1 MDTRE
6 SSTRTREIEEFT
18 NLHFIHPVGARLTP
32 LLARLQVSPNAVS
45 LSGMACGML
54 AGWAY
59 YRYQD
64 VRYACLGFLLMVVWH
79 ILDGVDGQLARLTNR
94 QSEFGKII
102 DGIADNVTFVSVYLG
117 LGLALAPGHGP
128 WVWALLALAGTAH
141 SMQAA
146 TYELQR
152 QEYDFWGLGK
162 KSAEFK
168 SVEALR
174 REQQPRSL
182 LQQSVYSLGQSYV
195 RWQLRVSGVDPDH
208 RRKVAAALVAQPD
221 RAPLIRER
229 YRQTFA
235 RLVRI
240 WSIMSSNYRTFA
252 IFVCALM
259 GVPLLYFLIELLVLT
274 PLTLLL
280 IRQQKSRSR
289 EFSLL
294 LDRQVP

>member
-1 MDTRE
+1 MHSNE

-59 YRYQD
+59 HRYED
-64 VRYACLGFLLMVVWH
+64 VRYACLGFLLMVVWLV
-79 ILDGVDGQLARLTNR
+79 LDGVDGQLARLTNR
-94 QSEFGKII
+94 QSEFGRII

-117 LGLALAPGHGP
+117 LGLALAPDHGP

-152 QEYDFWGLGK
+152 QEYDFWGWGK

-182 LQQSVYSLGQSYV
+182 LQQSVYSLGQSYA
-195 RWQLRVSGVDPDH
+195 RWQFRVSGVDPDY

-221 RAPLIRER
+221 RAPQIRER

-235 RLVRI
+235 RLVRT
-240 WSIMSSNYRTFA
+240 WSIMSSNYRTLA
-252 IFVCALM
+252 IFVCTLT
-259 GVPLLYFLIELLVLT
+259 GVPLLYFVIELLVLT

-289 EFSLL
+289 EFSRL